1 MTLAKPTRKAR
12 LARKKQERGVRIDA
26 LTSLRAEVTARCAG
40 WCELC
45 RLNQAR
51 EIHHI
56 LGGSGRRRRREEAD
70 TLIALCL
77 ACHAAIHINQF
88 RALERLARWAKDR
101 GAVDS
106 QVEAQRRLDKVTRE
120 MSRLRQDHPQR

>member
-1 MTLAKPTRKAR
+1 VSLEKPTRKAR
-12 LARKKQERGVRIDA
+12 LLRKKQERGVRLDA
-26 LTSLRAEVTARCAG
+26 LTSLRAEVIARSAG

-45 RLNQAR
+45 RQFRIR

-56 LGGSGRRRRREEAD
+56 LGGSGRRRRREEEG

-77 ACHAAIHINQF
+77 DCHAALHSNQP
-88 RALERLARWAKDR
+88 RALERLARWAKER

-106 QVEAQRRLDKVTRE
+106 QVEAQRRLDKVTHALP
-120 MSRLRQDHPQR
+120 RLSSKDPSE